1 MRHVIWF
8 LKAVWDQKRHDIGS
22 SYYKEKCGH
31 LEGRVEELT
40 RETQSQIRQISA
52 LHDIIAL
59 WEKRFTVAAENVE
72 LARSM
77 VAKWTRIHDSY
88 NEGDA

>member
-1 MRHVIWF
+1 MRQAIWF
-8 LKAVWDQKRHDIGS
+8 LKAVCNHKGHDISS
-22 SYYKEKCGH
+22 SYDKEKCKY

-40 RETQSQIRQISA
+40 RETQSQIRQIAA
-52 LHDIIAL
+52 LQDIIAL
-59 WEKRFTVAAENVE
+59 WEKRFCVAAENVE

-77 VAKWTRIHDSY
+77 VAKWTRIHDSH